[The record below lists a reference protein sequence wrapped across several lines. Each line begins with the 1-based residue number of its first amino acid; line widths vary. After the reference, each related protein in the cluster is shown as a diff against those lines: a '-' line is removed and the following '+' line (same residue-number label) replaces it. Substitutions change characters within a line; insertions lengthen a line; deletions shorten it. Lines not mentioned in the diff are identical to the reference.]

1 MLIDMPKTYN
11 ANQFHSV
18 NHTDPIPELLNRV
31 QALVKAG
38 VSTYTQLAKDIGE
51 KHDTVKGWFSPRR
64 FRPDGAG
71 AVKLH
76 QWAAQKTKRIACTG
90 TTDVETRELHSRY
103 RAEYAKACAQHPV
116 NGKQPTEG
124 AANP

>member
-1 MLIDMPKTYN
+1 M
-11 ANQFHSV
+11 AAAHVFV
-18 NHTDPIPELLNRV
+18 NLTTHDPIPELLNRV

-76 QWAAQKTKRIACTG
+76 QWAAKQTLRLSRTG
-90 TTDVETRELHSRY
+90 TTDPKTRELHSRF
-103 RAEYAKACAQHPV
+103 RAEYAKACAEFP
-116 NGKQPTEG
+116 GDGTEG
-124 AANP
+124 K